1 MSRSSPPAGEAGD
14 DVRSRVRRFYEELP
28 FNYEA
33 TDEAAAAQ
41 VRKNPIRAYPDLDAA
56 LRESRVRSVVEIGCG
71 AGWFANAAALHYGKQ
86 VVAIDMTEAA
96 LARARRVA
104 TLVGMSAH
112 VTFEQRDLFS
122 FTPAVVPDLVVSIGV
137 LHHTHD
143 CAAAFR
149 HVAGFLS
156 PAGLLFVGLY
166 HAPGR
171 GPFLALFREVLAREG
186 EAAAFE
192 QYCALNPG
200 QADPQI
206 LRSWF
211 RDQVLHPH
219 ESQHTLAEVSGW
231 LDNLGFELRSTSI
244 NRFAPFADRH
254 ALFALERD
262 YEALSHRRNAV
273 EKRFFPGFFTVMAQ
287 RAHGTSTPAAGT
299 R

>member
-1 MSRSSPPAGEAGD
+1 MAADGSAAEIRAL
-14 DVRSRVRRFYEELP
+14 VRNFYEELP

-33 TDEAAAAQ
+33 TDEAAAAEA
-41 VRKNPIRAYPDLDAA
+41 RANPLRAYPDLDAL
-56 LRESRVRSVVEIGCG
+56 LRGPRVRSVVEVGCG
-71 AGWFANAAALHYGKQ
+71 AGWLANAVALHYGKR
-86 VVAIDMTEAA
+86 VAAIDMTGAA

-104 TLVGMSAH
+104 ALVGVDAS
-112 VTFEQRDLFS
+112 VTFEQHDLFA
-122 FTPAVVPDLVVSIGV
+122 FTPAVPPDLVVSVGV

-149 HVAGFLS
+149 HVAGFLP

-171 GPFLALFREVLAREG
+171 GPFLGLFREILAREG

-192 QYCALNPG
+192 HYCSLNPG
-200 QADPQI
+200 QTDPQI

-219 ESQHTLAEVSGW
+219 ESQHTLAEVAGW
-231 LDNLGFELRSTSI
+231 LDDLGFALRSTSI
-244 NRFAPFADRH
+244 NRFAPIADRN
-254 ALFALERD
+254 ALFAMERD
-262 YEALSHRRNAV
+262 YEALSRRRNTV
-273 EKRFFPGFFTVMAQ
+273 EKQFFPGFFTILAE
-287 RAHGTSTPAAGT
+287 REHGNRTDVVRSA